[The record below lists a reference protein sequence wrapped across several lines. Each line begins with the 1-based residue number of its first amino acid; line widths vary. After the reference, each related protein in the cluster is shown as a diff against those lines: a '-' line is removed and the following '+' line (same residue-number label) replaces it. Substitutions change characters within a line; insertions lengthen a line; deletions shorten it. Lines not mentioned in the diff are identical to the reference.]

1 MNFVINCDMI
11 INLCCVFLDVYSGL
25 VNTSDF
31 IVSPFSALMLLVGH
45 LSLENLSPISPI
57 MCLMGR

>member
-11 INLCCVFLDVYSGL
+11 INLCCVFIAVYCGL

-31 IVSPFSALMLLVGH
+31 ITSSFSALMLLVGH
-45 LSLENLSPISPI
+45 LSSKNLSPVLPI